1 MPRRIK
7 KYVESRLTR
16 KEIKD
21 LRERFKIEEELTSFQ
36 MEFRKHLATFI
47 TGAFAFVAA
56 LLWRDAIKSF
66 LNKYAETIQNSL
78 PWKEEWVIQLFTAL
92 TVSLLAVVAIVII
105 SKILKVKSK

>member
-7 KYVESRLTR
+7 KYVESKLTR
-16 KEIKD
+16 KEIKA
-21 LRERFKIEEELTSFQ
+21 LRERIKIEDELTSFQ
-36 MEFRKHLATFI
+36 VEFRKHLATFI

-66 LNKYAETIQNSL
+66 LNKYTESIQNSI

-92 TVSLLAVVAIVII
+92 AVSLLAVVAIVII
-105 SKILKVKSK
+105 SRALKVKGK